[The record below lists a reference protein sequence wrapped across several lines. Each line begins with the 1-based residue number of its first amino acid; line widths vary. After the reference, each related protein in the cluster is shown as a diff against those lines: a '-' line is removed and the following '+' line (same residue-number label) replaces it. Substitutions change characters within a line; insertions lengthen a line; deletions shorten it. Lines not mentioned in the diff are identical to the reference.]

1 MRPARFLTLGF
12 LVIVGAVAPAHGWA
26 HGTGSHAGFQAR
38 VSYVEPQQPGLI
50 VQVLGGHVRLSVAN
64 LTRKTIEIPGAAGA
78 PTVHIPPG
86 RTKVWVE
93 PRIGAKEAPPSRE
106 GLVRNWEIPGTA
118 DGEPFTIV
126 GFLGYRPPPGAA
138 PAARDDGL
146 PTWVVVLAALVGALA
161 LGAAIAVPFLRGS
174 ENDEGR
180 A

>member
-1 MRPARFLTLGF
+1 VRAARFLTLAL
-12 LVIVGAVAPAHGWA
+12 LVIVGAVVPAQGWA

-38 VSYVEPQQPGLI
+38 LSYIEPQQPGLL

-64 LTRKTIEIPGAAGA
+64 LTRKTIEIPGADGA
-78 PTVHIPPG
+78 PTVRIPPG
-86 RTKVWVE
+86 RTTVWVE

-118 DGEPFTIV
+118 DGEPFRIV
-126 GFLGYRPPPGAA
+126 GFLGYRPPQGTTTAA
-138 PAARDDGL
+138 QDDGL
-146 PTWVVVLAALVGALA
+146 PTWVVVLAVLFGVLVLAAAL
-161 LGAAIAVPFLRGS
+161 AVPFLRGS